1 MLNFNQLRTF
11 HYVAKHGSFTV
22 AAGELFVT
30 QPAVTAQVK
39 ALEDACSLKLF
50 KKIGRRTHLTEEG
63 KTLYEYTQKI
73 FQYEKEIENT
83 IDDMKELKRGVL
95 KLGST
100 KTYARYF
107 MPSLLTSFHKDYPHI
122 KIHLDEGSSLDMINS
137 LLELKNE
144 VAVIAK
150 ATENPAVTFIPFS
163 QEELVIIVSTDHPL
177 AAKKSVSSQELAKEP
192 IIMKETGSGTRKRVN
207 LFFEQHHCIPNILM
221 ETSNNEFIK
230 QLVQKG
236 EGISILVKAC
246 VASEIEEGKLV
257 TIPLK
262 GQRIYLDVSF
272 AYLKNQPLSVPA
284 KAFEKVLKKLRS
296 EDMRPQDIGTLM
308 LKILA
313 QQRG

>member
-11 HYVAKHGSFTV
+11 HYTAKYRSFTD
-22 AAGELFVT
+22 AASTLFVS

-39 ALEDACSLKLF
+39 ALEAECSLKLF
-50 KKIGRRTHLTEEG
+50 KRKGRQVHLTEEG

-73 FQYEKEIENT
+73 FQYEKEIENV

-95 KLGST
+95 RVGST

-107 MPSLLTSFHKDYPHI
+107 MPSLLSSFHQDYPHI
-122 KIHLDEGSSLDMINS
+122 KLHLDEGSSLDMTNS
-137 LLELKNE
+137 LLEFKNE

-150 ATENPAVTFIPFS
+150 ATDHPGVTFIPLS
-163 QEELVIIVSTDHPL
+163 QEELVIIVPANHPL
-177 AAKKSVSSQELAKEP
+177 TAKRKVSPQELAKEP
-192 IIMKETGSGTRKRVN
+192 LIMKETGSGTRKRVSM
-207 LFFEQHHCIPNILM
+207 FFEHHHCSPNTLM
-221 ETSNNEFIK
+221 ETSNTEFIK

-246 VASEIEEGKLV
+246 VAVEIEEGKLATV
-257 TIPLK
+257 PLL

-272 AYLKNQPLSVPA
+272 AHLKNQPLSVPA
-284 KAFEKVLKKLRS
+284 RAFEKVLKKLRS
-296 EDMRPQDIGTLM
+296 EDMRPQDIGALM

-313 QQRG
+313 QQR

>member
-11 HYVAKHGSFTV
+11 HYTAKHQSFTT
-22 AAGELFVT
+22 AASMLFVT
-30 QPAVTAQVK
+30 QPAVTAQIK
-39 ALEDACSLKLF
+39 ALEEGCRLKLF
-50 KKIGRRTHLTEEG
+50 KRKGRQVHLTEEG

-73 FQYEKEIENT
+73 FQYEKEIENI
-83 IDDMKELKRGVL
+83 IDEMKALKRGILRV
-95 KLGST
+95 GST

-107 MPSLLTSFHKDYPHI
+107 MPSLLSSFHKDYPHI
-122 KIHLDEGSSLDMINS
+122 KLHLDEGSSLDMINS
-137 LLELKNE
+137 LLAFKNE

-150 ATENPAVTFIPFS
+150 ASENPGVTFVPLS
-163 QEELVIIVSTDHPL
+163 QEELVIIIPPNHPL
-177 AAKKSVSSQELAKEP
+177 TAKRSVSPQDIAKEP
-192 IIMKETGSGTRKRVN
+192 LIMKETGSGTRKRVN
-207 LFFEQHHCIPNILM
+207 MFFEQHHCTPNALM
-221 ETSNNEFIK
+221 ETSNNDFIK

-246 VASEIEEGKLV
+246 VAAEIEEGKLAIV
-257 TIPLK
+257 PLK

-296 EDMRPQDIGTLM
+296 EDMRPQDIGALM

-313 QQRG
+313 QQR

>member
-11 HYVAKHGSFTV
+11 HYAAKHASFTV
-22 AAGELFVT
+22 AAGMLFVT

-39 ALEDACSLKLF
+39 ALEEGCNLRLF
-50 KKIGRRTHLTEEG
+50 KKKGRQIHLTEEG

-73 FQYEKEIENT
+73 FQYEKEIENV

-95 KLGST
+95 RLGST

-107 MPSLLTSFHKDYPHI
+107 MPSLLSSFHKDYPDI
-122 KIHLDEGSSLDMINS
+122 KIHLDEGSSLDMTNT
-137 LLELKNE
+137 LLEFKNE
-144 VAVIAK
+144 VAIIAK
-150 ATENPAVTFIPFS
+150 ASENPAVTFVPFS
-163 QEELVIIVSTDHPL
+163 QEELIIIVPVNHPL
-177 AAKKSVSSQELAKEP
+177 TAEGSVSPQDLAKEP
-192 IIMKETGSGTRKRVN
+192 LIMKETGSGTRKRVN
-207 LFFEQHHCIPNILM
+207 LFFERHDCAPNVLM

-236 EGISILVKAC
+236 EGVSILVKAC
-246 VASEIEEGKLV
+246 VAAEIEEGKLA

-272 AYLKNQPLSVPA
+272 AYLKKQPLSMPA
-284 KAFEKVLKKLRS
+284 RAFEKVLKKLRS
-296 EDMRPQDIGTLM
+296 EDMRPQDIGVLM

-313 QQRG
+313 QQR